1 MVTACVLILVY
12 VAYRFRKVGGLEGG
26 ATAIV
31 ALLHDMFIVFGV
43 FVLLR
48 IPLNG
53 NFIAAMLTILGYSIN
68 DTVVIYDRI
77 RENSALY
84 GKRMA
89 RGELVNLSINQSFG
103 SSLMTSITTCVALAI
118 VCVVSIVFNLE
129 SIFTFA
135 LPLLLVWSAACT
147 ARSAL
152 PASSGWTGRTTRR
165 LCRARRHK
173 TATGS
178 LIKNRRILQCDAL
191 IAVRWIPR

>member
-1 MVTACVLILVY
+1 MWH
-12 VAYRFRKVGGLEGG
+12 
-26 ATAIV
+26 IV
-31 ALLHDMFIVFGV
+31 SAKWAAWKAA
-43 FVLLR
+43 LR

-68 DTVVIYDRI
+68 DNVVIYDRI

-103 SSLMTSITTCVALAI
+103 RSLMTSITTCVALAI

-135 LPLLLVWSAACT
+135 LPLLFGMVSGVYSTVCIASQLWLDWQNHKK
-147 ARSAL
+147 AL
-152 PASSGWTGRTTRR
+152 PRKKA
-165 LCRARRHK
+165 
-173 TATGS
+173 
-178 LIKNRRILQCDAL
+178 
-191 IAVRWIPR
+191 